1 MKTYFIS
8 IIILLISLN
17 VSAQKEDRKER
28 IKALKIAFITERLE
42 LTEKEAQEFWPLYNT
57 FEDENE
63 KLRRES
69 NIKKNGEDF
78 ESLTETDAK
87 TMLQNIIS
95 NEEKKSKLRKDFVND
110 LLKVLP
116 AKKIILLKVTE
127 DAFNRRLLEEMR
139 KRKEGNRRNIP

>member
-1 MKTYFIS
+1 MKNYFIS

-17 VSAQKEDRKER
+17 VYAQKEDRKER

-69 NIKKNGEDF
+69 NIKKNGKDF
-78 ESLTETDAK
+78 ESLTETEAK

-95 NEEKKSKLRKDFVND
+95 NEEKKSNLRKDFVNN